1 MLLYLPIC
9 YAALLLKFIHYA
21 QYYAQEQE
29 LWSEYYNYAL
39 YVQVCMNKLLP
50 VADNFRNTVSL

>member
-29 LWSEYYNYAL
+29 LWSEYYN
-39 YVQVCMNKLLP
+39 
-50 VADNFRNTVSL
+50 